1 MADESLKKF
10 GEELKELRE
19 KKAISLSEIHDKTRI
34 DAKYLSEIENGN
46 FNVLPE
52 VYIRAFLRKYANMIE
67 VDEEDIISKY
77 EIAKG
82 ESIEEVGKKKQ
93 KKIELD
99 KVVEEKSTGTYDD
112 LADEVPE
119 KREDTD
125 EGNKKN
131 IVLLGTFILVSIIV
145 VALYFLFF
153 SDNSEEIIIEK
164 PIDEIVSG
172 KTEVKTESKIDVVE
186 KKSEVKAKPS
196 KNKPS
201 NVTLVTTS
209 QDSLNLRIN
218 AIDTAW
224 MRITIDNKFGDE
236 FTLNPNLSKTL
247 KAKTNFKLL
256 IGNAGGVEL
265 YLNGKKL
272 PSFGKKGE
280 IKNISVDSSGIHY
293 MRIKRP

>member
-10 GEELKELRE
+10 GEELKSQRE
-19 KKAISLSEIHDKTRI
+19 KKAISLNEIHDKTRI

-46 FNVLPE
+46 FDVLPE

-82 ESIEEVGKKKQ
+82 EGSEEVDQKKL

-99 KVVEEKSTGTYDD
+99 KVADEKPPGTYDD
-112 LADEVPE
+112 LEGEVPKKQE
-119 KREDTD
+119 ETTD
-125 EGNKKN
+125 DKNKN
-131 IVLLGTFILVSIIV
+131 VVLLGTFVLISLIV
-145 VALYFLFF
+145 VILYFFFF
-153 SDNSEEIIIEK
+153 SNSSEEIIIEK

-172 KTEVKTESKIDVVE
+172 KTEVQSESKVE
-186 KKSEVKAKPS
+186 VTQKKSESKPQTKTPAS
-196 KNKPS
+196 AP
-201 NVTLVTTS
+201 VTVS
-209 QDSLNLRIN
+209 HDSLNLRIN

-236 FTLNPNLSKTL
+236 FTLNPRLSKTL

-272 PSFGKKGE
+272 PKFGKKGE
-280 IKNISVDSSGIHY
+280 IKNISVDASGIHY
-293 MRIKRP
+293 MRIKKP

>member
-1 MADESLKKF
+1 MTNESLKKF

-19 KKAISLSEIHDKTRI
+19 KKAISLNEIHDKTRI

-46 FNVLPE
+46 FDILPE

-82 ESIEEVGKKKQ
+82 EGAENSENIKQ

-99 KVVEEKSTGTYDD
+99 KVVDGKTSGTYDD
-112 LADEVPE
+112 LENEIPVKQEEINNGD
-119 KREDTD
+119 
-125 EGNKKN
+125 KKN
-131 IVLLGTFILVSIIV
+131 VTILGTFILILIIV

-153 SDNSEEIIIEK
+153 NDSSEEIIIEK
-164 PIDEIVSG
+164 PINEIVSQKPEI
-172 KTEVKTESKIDVVE
+172 KTETKENKEKQESE
-186 KKSEVKAKPS
+186 TKAKPQANTS
-196 KNKPS
+196 
-201 NVTLVTTS
+201 TTVS
-209 QDSLNLRIN
+209 HDSLNLRIN

-236 FTLNPNLSKTL
+236 FTLKPNLSKTL

-280 IKNISVDSSGIHY
+280 IKNINVDSSGIHY
-293 MRIKRP
+293 MRIRKP

>member
-10 GEELKELRE
+10 GEELKSQRE
-19 KKAISLSEIHDKTRI
+19 KKAISLNEIHDKTRI

-46 FNVLPE
+46 FDVLPE

-82 ESIEEVGKKKQ
+82 EGSEEVDQKKL

-99 KVVEEKSTGTYDD
+99 KVADEKPPGTYDD
-112 LADEVPE
+112 LEDEVPE
-119 KREDTD
+119 KQEETTD
-125 EGNKKN
+125 NKNKN
-131 IVLLGTFILVSIIV
+131 VVLLGTFVLISLIV
-145 VALYFLFF
+145 VILYFFFF
-153 SDNSEEIIIEK
+153 SNRSEEIIIEK

-172 KTEVKTESKIDVVE
+172 KTEVQSESKADVTE
-186 KKSEVKAKPS
+186 KKSESKPQAS
-196 KNKPS
+196 ALTAVS
-201 NVTLVTTS
+201 H
-209 QDSLNLRIN
+209 DSLNLRIN

-236 FTLNPNLSKTL
+236 FTLNPRLSKTL

-272 PSFGKKGE
+272 PKFGKKGE

-293 MRIKRP
+293 MRIKKP

>member
-1 MADESLKKF
+1 MADELLKKF
-10 GEELKELRE
+10 GEELKSLRE
-19 KKAISLSEIHDKTRI
+19 KKAISLNEIHDKTRI

-46 FNVLPE
+46 FDVLPE

-67 VDEEDIISKY
+67 AEEEDIISMY

-82 ESIEEVGKKKQ
+82 EGSEEIDQKKL

-99 KVVEEKSTGTYDD
+99 KVSDEKPTETYDD
-112 LADEVPE
+112 LEKEVTE
-119 KREDTD
+119 KQEKTTD
-125 EGNKKN
+125 DKNKN
-131 IVLLGTFILVSIIV
+131 IVLLGTFVLISLIV
-145 VALYFLFF
+145 VILYLFF
-153 SDNSEEIIIEK
+153 FSNSSEEIIVEK
-164 PIDEIVSG
+164 PIDEIVSE
-172 KTEVKTESKIDVVE
+172 KTEIQSEPKVNVTE
-186 KKSEVKAKPS
+186 KKSGFKTQNKTS
-196 KNKPS
+196 KFAPIA
-201 NVTLVTTS
+201 VPH
-209 QDSLNLRIN
+209 DSLNLRIN

-236 FTLNPNLSKTL
+236 FTLNPHLSKML

-272 PSFGKKGE
+272 PRFGKKGE

-293 MRIKRP
+293 MRINRP